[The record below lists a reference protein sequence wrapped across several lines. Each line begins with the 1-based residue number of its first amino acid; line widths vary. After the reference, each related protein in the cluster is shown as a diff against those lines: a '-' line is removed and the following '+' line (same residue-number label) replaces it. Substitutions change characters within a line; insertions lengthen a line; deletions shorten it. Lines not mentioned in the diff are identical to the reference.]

1 MSIRTKT
8 LLIVGLTVLS
18 LIAVLYAFSNS
29 ILLQSYVDLEEEG
42 LTRNVQRAL
51 NAVQDEIAFIQRTSI
66 DYAHWDD
73 TFNYIRGEYPGYIDA
88 NVFDTVLMNYRL
100 SFLLFVDAEGNV
112 VYSIAVDLDTGE
124 QVPVPPSLVALVS
137 QNEAFRYPKDQTGNL
152 LRDGYAGIV
161 SLPETNLMFAAAPIL
176 PTSTTGEPGG
186 ALIWG
191 RYIDDALVS
200 RLAEQTQLALS
211 LDAVSEADGDADFSQ
226 VLPLLGTAQIA
237 VQARGDEVID
247 GYALLRDMNDQPAL
261 ILEVVMPR
269 SVYQQGLSTLSY
281 FLGSLV
287 LLGVMCAVVIAL
299 LLERG
304 VLSRLESVNKQVNR
318 IRHAGDM
325 TLRVEMGGNDEL
337 TLLATNVN
345 AMLESLQAQEKIKM
359 ARDNAIEAARLKAE
373 ILANVSHDARTPLSV
388 IMLRTEMLIR
398 GVFGTLTPK
407 QQEVLST
414 ITMHAQQ
421 LLDFVNNLL
430 EGAQLETGH
439 IKLKV
444 SATKPDIILETIR
457 TTLNPLAAVK
467 NVQLKTELGTE
478 MPDMLY
484 TDQRR
489 LEQILT
495 NLVGNAIK
503 FTDSGSITVRMCR
516 VDDAYW
522 ALEVE
527 DTGKGIASEHLSSI
541 FEAFWQVDGSSTRA
555 ANSGVGL
562 GLMIVKQLTELMG
575 GTVSVKSSVGVGSTF
590 TVTLPID
597 VSEKGVELARAT

>member
-1 MSIRTKT
+1 
-8 LLIVGLTVLS
+8 
-18 LIAVLYAFSNS
+18 
-29 ILLQSYVDLEEEG
+29 
-42 LTRNVQRAL
+42 
-51 NAVQDEIAFIQRTSI
+51 
-66 DYAHWDD
+66 
-73 TFNYIRGEYPGYIDA
+73 
-88 NVFDTVLMNYRL
+88 
-100 SFLLFVDAEGNV
+100 
-112 VYSIAVDLDTGE
+112 
-124 QVPVPPSLVALVS
+124 
-137 QNEAFRYPKDQTGNL
+137 
-152 LRDGYAGIV
+152 
-161 SLPETNLMFAAAPIL
+161 
-176 PTSTTGEPGG
+176 
-186 ALIWG
+186 
-191 RYIDDALVS
+191 
-200 RLAEQTQLALS
+200 
-211 LDAVSEADGDADFSQ
+211 
-226 VLPLLGTAQIA
+226 
-237 VQARGDEVID
+237 
-247 GYALLRDMNDQPAL
+247 
-261 ILEVVMPR
+261 
-269 SVYQQGLSTLSY
+269 
-281 FLGSLV
+281 
-287 LLGVMCAVVIAL
+287 
-299 LLERG
+299 
-304 VLSRLESVNKQVNR
+304 
-318 IRHAGDM
+318 M

-345 AMLESLQAQEKIKM
+345 AMLESLQAQEKIKL

-373 ILANVSHDARTPLSV
+373 ILANVSHDARTPLAV
-388 IMLRTEMLIR
+388 IMLRTEMLTR

-444 SATKPDIILETIR
+444 SATKPDKILETMR

-467 NVQLKTELGTE
+467 NVRLNTELGTE

-516 VDDAYW
+516 VDDANW

-527 DTGKGIASEHLSSI
+527 DTGKGIAPEHLSNI

-562 GLMIVKQLTELMG
+562 GLMIVKQLAELMG
-575 GTVSVKSSVGVGSTF
+575 GTVSVKSTVGVGSTF
-590 TVTLPID
+590 TVTLPVD
-597 VSEKGVELARAT
+597 VSEKGAELARAT